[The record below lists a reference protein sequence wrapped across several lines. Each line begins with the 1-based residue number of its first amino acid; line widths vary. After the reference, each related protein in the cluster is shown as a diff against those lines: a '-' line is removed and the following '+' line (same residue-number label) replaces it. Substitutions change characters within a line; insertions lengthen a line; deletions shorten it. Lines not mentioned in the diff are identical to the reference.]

1 MYVNLSQVY
10 FSASETPRRC
20 FSHGNHLPMFFIYP
34 QLFEDKNIRVDIAED
49 RRGNDRGRG
58 RGGRGGFDNRGGG
71 GGYRG
76 GRGGYEQN
84 GGYQDRRGKQSA

>member
-1 MYVNLSQVY
+1 
-10 FSASETPRRC
+10 
-20 FSHGNHLPMFFIYP
+20 MFFIYP